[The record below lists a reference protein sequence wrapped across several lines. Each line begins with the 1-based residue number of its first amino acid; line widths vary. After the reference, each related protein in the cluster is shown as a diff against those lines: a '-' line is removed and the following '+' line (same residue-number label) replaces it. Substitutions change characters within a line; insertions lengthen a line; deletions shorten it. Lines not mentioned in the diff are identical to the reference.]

1 MANAERVLTKTER
14 NLWNAI
20 VAEALAHLKYSAY
33 AMKALEEGHPEVG
46 QVFQEVAG
54 AETIHGVNHLR
65 VVGDIKSSREN
76 LESVISGESR
86 EFATLYPRMIREA
99 MDDARHDAAQTFAV
113 AMDREVQHL
122 EAFSRSLE
130 ELNKKVAEQAAALRQ
145 QPEVGRAAAP
155 AAERQETPAPQPPT
169 SYPRAVRE
177 VAGER
182 QRVAAFG
189 RIREVV
195 FGAQDGVL
203 STAVLVTAV
212 AAGVS
217 DTTTIIIAGLA
228 AALAGMISM
237 GTGSYLGSKAQRDV
251 YWAEIEKEAKELEEN
266 PAEELAELVF
276 IFHQQGLNYRQAR
289 EMADHISSDK
299 DLWLRTLV
307 EKELGINP
315 DLLQSPVKDGLTMA
329 GAFIAGA
336 AVPLVPY
343 LLAAADIIDRGPAIV
358 ASVVAALTGLF
369 LIGLGK
375 GRLIQKSP
383 LLQGL
388 EVLVIGATA
397 SGIGYLLGEGVS
409 RLFA

>member
-99 MDDARHDAAQTFAV
+99 MDDARHDAAHTFAV
-113 AMDREVQHL
+113 AMDREIQHL
-122 EAFSRSLE
+122 EAFSSSLE
-130 ELNKKVAEQAAALRQ
+130 ELNKKVAEQAAALQ
-145 QPEVGRAAAP
+145 QQREVGRAAP
-155 AAERQETPAPQPPT
+155 AAAPQEAMAPQPPT

-212 AAGVS
+212 AAGVT
-217 DTTTIIIAGLA
+217 DTVTIVIAGLA

-289 EMADHISSDK
+289 EMADHIASDK

-343 LLAAADIIDRGPAIV
+343 LLAAADVIERGPAIV

-388 EVLVIGATA
+388 EVLAIGAMA
-397 SGIGYLLGEGVS
+397 SGIGYVLGEGIS

>member
-1 MANAERVLTKTER
+1 MANAERVLSKTER

-99 MDDARHDAAQTFAV
+99 LDDARHDAAETFSV
-113 AMDREVQHL
+113 AMDREIQHL
-122 EAFSRSLE
+122 ESFSKSLE
-130 ELNKKVAEQAAALRQ
+130 DLNRKAEAQAAALKQ
-145 QPEVGRAAAP
+145 QPAVGRATQV
-155 AAERQETPAPQPPT
+155 AERQETPAPRPPD
-169 SYPRAVRE
+169 SYPKAVQE
-177 VAGER
+177 MAGER

-212 AAGVS
+212 AAGVT
-217 DTTTIIIAGLA
+217 DTTTIVIAGLA

-237 GTGSYLGSKAQRDV
+237 GSGSYLGSKAQRDV
-251 YWAEIEKEAKELEEN
+251 YLAEIEKEAKELEEN

-276 IFHQQGLNYRQAR
+276 IYHQQGLSYRQAR

-336 AVPLVPY
+336 SVPLVPY
-343 LLAAADIIDRGPAIV
+343 LLAAADLIERGPAIV
-358 ASVVAALTGLF
+358 ASVVAALAGLF

-388 EVLVIGATA
+388 EVLGIGAVA
-397 SGIGYLLGEGVS
+397 SGIGYLLGEGIS
-409 RLFA
+409 RLFG

>member
-1 MANAERVLTKTER
+1 MANAERVLSKTER

-46 QVFQEVAG
+46 QIFQEVAG

-99 MDDARHDAAQTFAV
+99 MDEDRHDAAQTFAV
-113 AMDREVQHL
+113 AMDREIQHL
-122 EAFSRSLE
+122 ESFSRSLE
-130 ELNKKVAEQAAALRQ
+130 ELNAKVTAQAAALKQ
-145 QPEVGRAAAP
+145 QPDIGRFTQVS
-155 AAERQETPAPQPPT
+155 ERQETPAPRPPDN
-169 SYPRAVRE
+169 YPRAVQE
-177 VAGER
+177 MAGER

-212 AAGVS
+212 AAGVT
-217 DTTTIIIAGLA
+217 DTVTIIIAGLA

-237 GTGSYLGSKAQRDV
+237 GSGSYLGSKAQRDV
-251 YWAEIEKEAKELEEN
+251 YLAEIEKEAKELEEN

-276 IFHQQGLNYRQAR
+276 IYHQQGLSYRQAR

-336 AVPLVPY
+336 AVPLIPY
-343 LLAAADIIDRGPAIV
+343 LLAAADVIDRGPAIV
-358 ASVVAALTGLF
+358 ASVAAALTGLF

-388 EVLVIGATA
+388 EVLGIGAAA
-397 SGIGYLLGEGVS
+397 SGVGYLLGEGIS

>member
-99 MDDARHDAAQTFAV
+99 MDEDRHDAAQTFAV
-113 AMDREVQHL
+113 AMDREIQHL
-122 EAFSRSLE
+122 ESFSRSLE
-130 ELNKKVAEQAAALRQ
+130 ELNKKVAAEAAALRQ
-145 QPEVGRAAAP
+145 QPAVGRP
-155 AAERQETPAPQPPT
+155 AEVAERRESPAPQPPT
-169 SYPRAVRE
+169 SYPKAVRE

-237 GTGSYLGSKAQRDV
+237 GSGSYLGSKAQRDV
-251 YWAEIEKEAKELEEN
+251 YLAEIEKEAKELEEN

-276 IFHQQGLNYRQAR
+276 IYHQQGLSYRQAR

-315 DLLQSPVKDGLTMA
+315 DLLQSPVKDGLTMS

-343 LLAAADIIDRGPAIV
+343 LLAAADLIDRGPAIV
-358 ASVVAALTGLF
+358 ASVAAALTGLF

-375 GRLIQKSP
+375 GRLIEKSP

-397 SGIGYLLGEGVS
+397 SGIGYLLGEGIS

>member
-1 MANAERVLTKTER
+1 MANAERVLSRTER

-76 LESVISGESR
+76 LESVITGESR

-99 MDDARHDAAQTFAV
+99 LDEAHHDAAQTFVV
-113 AMDREVQHL
+113 AMDREIQHL
-122 EAFSRSLE
+122 ETFSRALE
-130 ELNKKVAEQAAALRQ
+130 ELDKKVAAQAAALHQ
-145 QPEVGRAAAP
+145 QPAVGRAAEVE
-155 AAERQETPAPQPPT
+155 ERRATPAPQPPT
-169 SYPRAVRE
+169 SYPKGVQE
-177 VAGER
+177 MAGER

-212 AAGVS
+212 AAGVT
-217 DTTTIIIAGLA
+217 DTVTIIIAGLA

-237 GTGSYLGSKAQRDV
+237 GSGSYLGSKAQRDV
-251 YWAEIEKEAKELEEN
+251 YMAEIEKEAKELEEN

-276 IFHQQGLNYRQAR
+276 IYHQQGLSYRQAR

-336 AVPLVPY
+336 ALPLIPY

-358 ASVVAALTGLF
+358 ASIVAALTGLF
-369 LIGLGK
+369 LIGMGK
-375 GRLIQKSP
+375 GRLIQRSP
-383 LLQGL
+383 IVQGL
-388 EVLVIGATA
+388 EVLVIGAAA
-397 SGIGYLLGEGVS
+397 SGIGYLLGEGIS

>member
-1 MANAERVLTKTER
+1 MTNAERVLTKTER

-65 VVGDIKSSREN
+65 VVGDIKTSREN

-122 EAFSRSLE
+122 EAFSKSLE
-130 ELNKKVAEQAAALRQ
+130 ELNRKIAAQAAALKER
-145 QPEVGRAAAP
+145 PSVGGFSQAV
-155 AAERQETPAPQPPT
+155 EREETPAPGPPM
-169 SYPRAVRE
+169 SYRRAVRE

-237 GTGSYLGSKAQRDV
+237 GSGSYLGSKAQRDV
-251 YWAEIEKEAKELEEN
+251 YMAEIEKEAKELEEN

-276 IFHQQGLNYRQAR
+276 IFHQQGLSYGHAR

-336 AVPLVPY
+336 AVPLAPY
-343 LLAAADIIDRGPAIV
+343 LLAAADVIDRGPAIV
-358 ASVVAALTGLF
+358 ASVAAALTGLF

-375 GRLIQKSP
+375 GRLIEKSP

-397 SGIGYLLGEGVS
+397 SGIGYLLGEGIS

>member
-46 QVFQEVAG
+46 QIFQEVAG

-99 MDDARHDAAQTFAV
+99 MDEDRHDAAQTFAV
-113 AMDREVQHL
+113 AMDREIQHL
-122 EAFSRSLE
+122 ESFSRSLE
-130 ELNKKVAEQAAALRQ
+130 ELNAKVTAQAAALKQ
-145 QPEVGRAAAP
+145 QPDIGRFTQVS
-155 AAERQETPAPQPPT
+155 ERQETPAPRPPDN
-169 SYPRAVRE
+169 YPKAVQE
-177 VAGER
+177 MAGER

-212 AAGVS
+212 AAGVT
-217 DTTTIIIAGLA
+217 DTVTIIIAGLA

-237 GTGSYLGSKAQRDV
+237 GSGSYLGSKAQRDV
-251 YWAEIEKEAKELEEN
+251 YLAEIEKEAKELEEN

-276 IFHQQGLNYRQAR
+276 IYHQQGLSYRQAR

-336 AVPLVPY
+336 AVPLIPY
-343 LLAAADIIDRGPAIV
+343 LLAAADVIDRGPAIV
-358 ASVVAALTGLF
+358 ASVAAALTGLF

-388 EVLVIGATA
+388 EVLGIGAAA
-397 SGIGYLLGEGVS
+397 SGVGYLLGEGIS

>member
-76 LESVISGESR
+76 LESVISGESK

-99 MDDARHDAAQTFAV
+99 MDEDRHDAAQTFAV

-122 EAFSRSLE
+122 ESFSRSLE
-130 ELNKKVAEQAAALRQ
+130 ELNKKVAAEAAALKQQAAAVR
-145 QPEVGRAAAP
+145 PAEV
-155 AAERQETPAPQPPT
+155 AERQETPAPQPPT
-169 SYPRAVRE
+169 SYPKAVRE

-212 AAGVS
+212 AAGVT

-237 GTGSYLGSKAQRDV
+237 GSGSYLGSKAQRDV
-251 YWAEIEKEAKELEEN
+251 YLAEIEKEAKELEEN

-276 IFHQQGLNYRQAR
+276 IYHQQGLTYRQAR
-289 EMADHISSDK
+289 EMADHIASDK

-358 ASVVAALTGLF
+358 ASVAAALTGLF

-375 GRLIQKSP
+375 GRLIEKSP

-397 SGIGYLLGEGVS
+397 SGIGYLLGEGIS

>member
-76 LESVISGESR
+76 LESVISGESK

-99 MDDARHDAAQTFAV
+99 MDEDRHDAAQTFAV

-122 EAFSRSLE
+122 ESFSRSLE
-130 ELNKKVAEQAAALRQ
+130 ELNKKVAAEAAALKQQAAAVR
-145 QPEVGRAAAP
+145 PAEV
-155 AAERQETPAPQPPT
+155 AERQETPAPQPPT
-169 SYPRAVRE
+169 SYPKAVRE

-237 GTGSYLGSKAQRDV
+237 GSGSYLGSKAQRDV
-251 YWAEIEKEAKELEEN
+251 YLAEIEKEAKELEEN

-276 IFHQQGLNYRQAR
+276 IYHQQGLTYRQAR
-289 EMADHISSDK
+289 EMADHIASDK

-358 ASVVAALTGLF
+358 ASVAAALTGLF

-375 GRLIQKSP
+375 GRLIEKSP

-397 SGIGYLLGEGVS
+397 SGIGYLLGEGIS

>member
-113 AMDREVQHL
+113 AMDREIQHL
-122 EAFSRSLE
+122 EAFNKSLE
-130 ELNKKVAEQAAALRQ
+130 ELNKKIAAQAAALQ
-145 QPEVGRAAAP
+145 EQPDVGRPAAVAAP
-155 AAERQETPAPQPPT
+155 EETLAPQPPT
-169 SYPRAVRE
+169 SYRRAVRE

-212 AAGVS
+212 AAGVT
-217 DTTTIIIAGLA
+217 DTVTIIIAGLA

-289 EMADHISSDK
+289 EMADHISTDK

-336 AVPLVPY
+336 AVPLIPY
-343 LLAAADIIDRGPAIV
+343 LLAAADIIDRGPAMV

-409 RLFA
+409 RLFG

>member
-1 MANAERVLTKTER
+1 MANAERVLSKTER

-76 LESVISGESR
+76 LESVISGESK

-99 MDDARHDAAQTFAV
+99 MDEGRHDAAQTFAV
-113 AMDREVQHL
+113 AMDREIQHL
-122 EAFSRSLE
+122 ESFSRSLE
-130 ELNKKVAEQAAALRQ
+130 ELNAKVVAQAAALKQ
-145 QPEVGRAAAP
+145 QPDIGRFTSVSERREAAAP
-155 AAERQETPAPQPPT
+155 RPPDNYPKAVQEM
-169 SYPRAVRE
+169 
-177 VAGER
+177 AGER

-212 AAGVS
+212 AAGVT
-217 DTTTIIIAGLA
+217 DTTTIFIAGLA

-237 GTGSYLGSKAQRDV
+237 GSGSYLGSKAQRDV

-276 IFHQQGLNYRQAR
+276 IYHQQGLSYRQAR

-336 AVPLVPY
+336 AVPLIPY
-343 LLAAADIIDRGPAIV
+343 LLAAADVIDRGPAIV
-358 ASVVAALTGLF
+358 ASIVAALTGLF

-388 EVLVIGATA
+388 EVLGIGAAA
-397 SGIGYLLGEGVS
+397 SGIGYLLGEGIS

>member
-46 QVFQEVAG
+46 QIFQEVAG

-99 MDDARHDAAQTFAV
+99 MDEARHDAAETFAV

-122 EAFSRSLE
+122 ESFSRSLE
-130 ELNKKVAEQAAALRQ
+130 DLHKKVAAQAVALKQ
-145 QPEVGRAAAP
+145 QPATGRSAEVAEHREALAP
-155 AAERQETPAPQPPT
+155 RPPT
-169 SYPRAVRE
+169 SYPRAVQE
-177 VAGER
+177 MAGER

-212 AAGVS
+212 AAGVT
-217 DTTTIIIAGLA
+217 DTVTIIIAGLA

-237 GTGSYLGSKAQRDV
+237 GSGSYLGSKAQRDV
-251 YWAEIEKEAKELEEN
+251 YLAEIEKEAKELEEN

-276 IFHQQGLNYRQAR
+276 IYHQQGLSYRQAR

-336 AVPLVPY
+336 ALPLIPY

-388 EVLVIGATA
+388 EVLVIGAVA
-397 SGIGYLLGEGVS
+397 SGIGYLLGEGIS

>member
-1 MANAERVLTKTER
+1 MANAERVLSKTER

-113 AMDREVQHL
+113 AMDREIQHL
-122 EAFSRSLE
+122 ESFSRSLE
-130 ELNKKVAEQAAALRQ
+130 ELNAKEVEQAAALKQ
-145 QPEVGRAAAP
+145 QPDTGRLTQAS
-155 AAERQETPAPQPPT
+155 ERQESPAPRPPDN
-169 SYPRAVRE
+169 YPKAAQE
-177 VAGER
+177 MAGER

-212 AAGVS
+212 AAGVT

-237 GTGSYLGSKAQRDV
+237 GSGSYLGSKAQRDV

-336 AVPLVPY
+336 AVPLIPY
-343 LLAAADIIDRGPAIV
+343 LLAAADVIDRGPAIV
-358 ASVVAALTGLF
+358 ASVAAALTGLF

-388 EVLVIGATA
+388 EVLGIGAAA
-397 SGIGYLLGEGVS
+397 SGVGYLLGEGIS

>member
-1 MANAERVLTKTER
+1 MANAERVLSKTER

-99 MDDARHDAAQTFAV
+99 LDDARHDAAETFSV
-113 AMDREVQHL
+113 AMDREIQHL
-122 EAFSRSLE
+122 ESFSKSLE
-130 ELNKKVAEQAAALRQ
+130 DLNRKAEAQAAALKQ
-145 QPEVGRAAAP
+145 QPAVGRATQV
-155 AAERQETPAPQPPT
+155 AERQETPAPRPPD
-169 SYPRAVRE
+169 SYPKAVQE
-177 VAGER
+177 MAGER

-212 AAGVS
+212 AAGVT
-217 DTTTIIIAGLA
+217 DTTTIVIAGLA

-237 GTGSYLGSKAQRDV
+237 GSGSYLGSKAQRDV
-251 YWAEIEKEAKELEEN
+251 YLAEIEKEAKELEEN

-276 IFHQQGLNYRQAR
+276 IYHQQGLSYRQAR

-336 AVPLVPY
+336 AVPLIPY
-343 LLAAADIIDRGPAIV
+343 LLAAADVIERGPAIV
-358 ASVVAALTGLF
+358 ASVAAALTGLF

-388 EVLVIGATA
+388 EVLGIGAVA
-397 SGIGYLLGEGVS
+397 SGIGYLLGEGIS
-409 RLFA
+409 RLFG

>member
-1 MANAERVLTKTER
+1 MANAERVLSKTER

-99 MDDARHDAAQTFAV
+99 LDDARHDAAETFSV
-113 AMDREVQHL
+113 AMDREIQHL
-122 EAFSRSLE
+122 ESFSKSLE
-130 ELNKKVAEQAAALRQ
+130 DLNRKAEAQAAALKQ
-145 QPEVGRAAAP
+145 QPAVGRATQV
-155 AAERQETPAPQPPT
+155 AERQETPAPRPPD
-169 SYPRAVRE
+169 SYPKAVQE
-177 VAGER
+177 MAGER

-212 AAGVS
+212 AAGVT
-217 DTTTIIIAGLA
+217 DTTTIVIAGLA

-237 GTGSYLGSKAQRDV
+237 GSGSYLGSKAQRDV
-251 YWAEIEKEAKELEEN
+251 YMAEIEKEAKELEEN

-276 IFHQQGLNYRQAR
+276 IYHQQGLSYRQAR

-336 AVPLVPY
+336 AVPLIPY
-343 LLAAADIIDRGPAIV
+343 LLAAADVIERGPAIV
-358 ASVVAALTGLF
+358 ASVAAALTGLF

-388 EVLVIGATA
+388 EVLGIGAVA
-397 SGIGYLLGEGVS
+397 SGIGYLLGEGIS
-409 RLFA
+409 RLFG

>member
-1 MANAERVLTKTER
+1 MANAERVLSKTER

-46 QVFQEVAG
+46 QIFQEVAG
-54 AETIHGVNHLR
+54 AETIHGINHLR

-99 MDDARHDAAQTFAV
+99 MDEDRHDAAQTFAV
-113 AMDREVQHL
+113 AMDREIQHL
-122 EAFSRSLE
+122 ESFSRSLE
-130 ELNKKVAEQAAALRQ
+130 ELNAKVTAQAAALKQ
-145 QPEVGRAAAP
+145 QPDIGRFTQVS
-155 AAERQETPAPQPPT
+155 ERQETPAPRPPDN
-169 SYPRAVRE
+169 YPKAVQE
-177 VAGER
+177 MAGER

-212 AAGVS
+212 AAGVT
-217 DTTTIIIAGLA
+217 DTVTIIIAGLA

-237 GTGSYLGSKAQRDV
+237 GSGSYLGSKAQRDV
-251 YWAEIEKEAKELEEN
+251 YLAEIEKEAKELEEN

-276 IFHQQGLNYRQAR
+276 IYHQQGLSYRQAR

-336 AVPLVPY
+336 AVPLIPY
-343 LLAAADIIDRGPAIV
+343 LLAAADVIDRGPAIV
-358 ASVVAALTGLF
+358 ASVAAALTGLF

-388 EVLVIGATA
+388 EVLGIGAAA
-397 SGIGYLLGEGVS
+397 SGVGYLLGEGIS

>member
-46 QVFQEVAG
+46 QIFQEVAG

-113 AMDREVQHL
+113 AMDREIQHL
-122 EAFSRSLE
+122 ESFSRSLE
-130 ELNKKVAEQAAALRQ
+130 ELNAKEVEQAAALKQ
-145 QPEVGRAAAP
+145 QPDTGRLTQAS
-155 AAERQETPAPQPPT
+155 ERQESPAPRPPDN
-169 SYPRAVRE
+169 YPKAAQE
-177 VAGER
+177 MAGER

-212 AAGVS
+212 AAGVT

-237 GTGSYLGSKAQRDV
+237 GSGSYLGSKAQRDV

-336 AVPLVPY
+336 AVPLIPY
-343 LLAAADIIDRGPAIV
+343 LLAAADVIDRGPAIV
-358 ASVVAALTGLF
+358 ASVAAALTGLF

-388 EVLVIGATA
+388 EVLGIGAAA
-397 SGIGYLLGEGVS
+397 SGVGYLLGEGIS

>member
-46 QVFQEVAG
+46 QIFQEVAG

-99 MDDARHDAAQTFAV
+99 MDEDRHDAAQTFAV
-113 AMDREVQHL
+113 AMDREIQHL
-122 EAFSRSLE
+122 ESFSRSLE
-130 ELNKKVAEQAAALRQ
+130 ELNAKVTAQAAALKQ
-145 QPEVGRAAAP
+145 QPDIGRFTQVS
-155 AAERQETPAPQPPT
+155 ERQETPAPRPPDN
-169 SYPRAVRE
+169 YPKAVQE
-177 VAGER
+177 MAGER

-212 AAGVS
+212 AAGVT
-217 DTTTIIIAGLA
+217 DTVTIIIAGLA

-237 GTGSYLGSKAQRDV
+237 GSGSYLGSKAQRDV
-251 YWAEIEKEAKELEEN
+251 YLAEIEKEAKELEEN

-336 AVPLVPY
+336 AVPLIPY
-343 LLAAADIIDRGPAIV
+343 LLAAADVIDRGPAIV
-358 ASVVAALTGLF
+358 ASVAAALTGLF

-388 EVLVIGATA
+388 EVLGIGAAA
-397 SGIGYLLGEGVS
+397 SGVGYLLGEGIS

>member
-99 MDDARHDAAQTFAV
+99 MDEDRHDAAQTFAV
-113 AMDREVQHL
+113 AMDREIQHL
-122 EAFSRSLE
+122 ESFSRSLE
-130 ELNKKVAEQAAALRQ
+130 ELNKKVATEAAALRQ
-145 QPEVGRAAAP
+145 QPAVGRP
-155 AAERQETPAPQPPT
+155 AEVAERRESPAPQPPT
-169 SYPRAVRE
+169 SYPKAVRE

-237 GTGSYLGSKAQRDV
+237 GSGSYLGSKAQRDV
-251 YWAEIEKEAKELEEN
+251 YMAEIEKEAKELEEN

-276 IFHQQGLNYRQAR
+276 IYHQQGLSYRQAR

-336 AVPLVPY
+336 SVPLVPY
-343 LLAAADIIDRGPAIV
+343 LLAAADLIDRGPAIV
-358 ASVVAALTGLF
+358 ASVAAALTGLF

-375 GRLIQKSP
+375 GRLIEKSP

-388 EVLVIGATA
+388 EVLVIGAAA
-397 SGIGYLLGEGVS
+397 SGIGYLLGEGIS

>member
-1 MANAERVLTKTER
+1 MANAERVLSKTER

-46 QVFQEVAG
+46 QIFQEVAG

-99 MDDARHDAAQTFAV
+99 MDEDRHDAAQTFAV
-113 AMDREVQHL
+113 AMDREIQHL
-122 EAFSRSLE
+122 ESFSRSLE
-130 ELNKKVAEQAAALRQ
+130 ELNAKVTAQAAALKQ
-145 QPEVGRAAAP
+145 QPDIGRFTQVS
-155 AAERQETPAPQPPT
+155 ERQETPAPRPPDN
-169 SYPRAVRE
+169 YPKAVQE
-177 VAGER
+177 MAGER

-212 AAGVS
+212 AAGVT
-217 DTTTIIIAGLA
+217 DTVTIIIAGLA

-237 GTGSYLGSKAQRDV
+237 GSGSYLGSKAQRDV
-251 YWAEIEKEAKELEEN
+251 YLAEIEKEAKELEEN

-276 IFHQQGLNYRQAR
+276 IYHQQGLSYRQAR

-336 AVPLVPY
+336 AVPLIPY
-343 LLAAADIIDRGPAIV
+343 LLAAADVIDRGPAIV
-358 ASVVAALTGLF
+358 ASVAAALTGLF

-388 EVLVIGATA
+388 EVLGIGAAA
-397 SGIGYLLGEGVS
+397 SGVGYLLGEGIS